1 MKPGDLV
8 TLSASGVR
16 LGALRDWYG
25 SWARNKLVGTIV
37 GIYRPPPDHS
47 DWRPRIRIR
56 WIGKGP
62 DGREYWCNYFHRGDL
77 KFVNRA

>member
-25 SWARNKLVGTIV
+25 SWARNKLVGT
-37 GIYRPPPDHS
+37 GNQDARL
-47 DWRPRIRIR
+47 W
-56 WIGKGP
+56 
-62 DGREYWCNYFHRGDL
+62 
-77 KFVNRA
+77 